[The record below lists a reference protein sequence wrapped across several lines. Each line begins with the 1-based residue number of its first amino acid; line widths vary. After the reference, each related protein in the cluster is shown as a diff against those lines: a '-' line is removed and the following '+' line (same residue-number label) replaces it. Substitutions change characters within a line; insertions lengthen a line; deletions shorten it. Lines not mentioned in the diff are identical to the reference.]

1 MLNETFSVT
10 FKHRVHLG
18 IALHLMSPVKCRSTK
33 ATFIYCTTKVDTRG
47 DTWKNPRHA
56 SIWHSHSNS
65 NVENPINIIS
75 MCLSHVEKEW
85 KHFCLTPLSTCHYT
99 YKCIH
104 LNWMENCPKNYV
116 SQHYLDQPKFF
127 PIFSQVWRKWKK
139 IHRGPKLEGCAFANF
154 GNSCGT

>member
-1 MLNETFSVT
+1 MALPGHIVWKLLKMSHLHLGILAFSTNFCPVKIDLSGNTVWPQASGFQNLAKMDLFWHLELTFDHSNCKRSLLRSQCWMRLFLWLSNTVL
-10 FKHRVHLG
+10 HLG

-75 MCLSHVEKEW
+75 MCLSHV
-85 KHFCLTPLSTCHYT
+85 
-99 YKCIH
+99 
-104 LNWMENCPKNYV
+104 
-116 SQHYLDQPKFF
+116 
-127 PIFSQVWRKWKK
+127 
-139 IHRGPKLEGCAFANF
+139 
-154 GNSCGT
+154 